1 MNRTKTIQRSSLTP
15 KTLDNNLQISIKYHS
30 LTKSERVKSFVQS
43 GHLANAVKHW
53 REKSL
58 RTRREDWVE
67 KHPEAKT
74 WNSLKGGQSKH

>member
-1 MNRTKTIQRSSLTP
+1 M
-15 KTLDNNLQISIKYHS
+15 
-30 LTKSERVKSFVQS
+30 SERVKSFVQS

-74 WNSLKGGQSKH
+74 WSSLKGGQSKH